1 MSYKE
6 TGGSAKERKLAE
18 TSSAKRAL
26 TTAQMK
32 KAFKDRN
39 IEAGKF
45 QTNLINA
52 GKKLGIKT
60 ETAFK
65 KLITKML
72 NTSESAN
79 KAVNKKLFNKGG
91 KVKPKKMMGGKVAKK
106 RMYGGSVKKFK

>member
-6 TGGSAKERKLAE
+6 TGVSAKERKLAE
-18 TSSAKRAL
+18 TSSAKRTL

-106 RMYGGSVKKFK
+106 RMYGGKVKKSK